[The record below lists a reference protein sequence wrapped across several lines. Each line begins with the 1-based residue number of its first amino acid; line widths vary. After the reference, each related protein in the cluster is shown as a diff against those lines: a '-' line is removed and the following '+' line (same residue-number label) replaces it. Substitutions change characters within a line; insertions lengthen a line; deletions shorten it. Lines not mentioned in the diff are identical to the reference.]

1 MEYSSVLA
9 LRNHWLARLRAQRAA
24 PFGVDATRREASEP
38 QVAVGVTGDEGG
50 YRMAIRVGR
59 LDAVTAPLV
68 EEMLEEARGEVD
80 ILEIGDVEGI
90 ATAPRVRPLVAG
102 ISVGNEFGEVGTLGC
117 LVRKRRTTAPLF
129 VLSNNHVLA
138 RLDSAS
144 PGEAILQPAFLDRV
158 GGGPF
163 EVAEF
168 GEAVAL
174 KPTANVV
181 DAAIAPLL
189 AGITF
194 DTRALFGV
202 TQRLAGQRATDL
214 RENEPVFKVGRSTQ
228 KTTGTIKAWGLS
240 GLSVKLGSL
249 QLEFDEQ
256 IEIVPDLTQFC
267 DDGDSGSIVVDAG
280 NLAVGLL
287 FSKSRATEHAYANPI
302 DRVFNK
308 LDIELA

>member
-1 MEYSSVLA
+1 MEYSSALE
-9 LRNHWLARLRAQRAA
+9 LRNRWLERLRAERAG
-24 PFGVDATRREASEP
+24 PFGTETTQEAFGP
-38 QVAVGVTGDEGG
+38 QVAVGVTGDEGD
-50 YRMAIRVGR
+50 YRIAIRVGR

-68 EEMLEEARGEVD
+68 DAMREESRGEVD
-80 ILEIGDVEGI
+80 IREIGDIEGI
-90 ATAPRVRPLVAG
+90 AKPPRVRPLVAG

-117 LVRKRRTTAPLF
+117 LVRKRGTTAPF
-129 VLSNNHVLA
+129 FILSNNHVLA

-144 PGEAILQPAFLDRV
+144 PGEAILQPAFLDQS
-158 GGGPF
+158 GSGPF
-163 EVAEF
+163 GVAEF

-181 DAAIAPLL
+181 DAAIVPLL
-189 AGITF
+189 AGVTF

-202 TQRLAGQRATDL
+202 TERLAGQRAADL
-214 RENEPVFKVGRSTQ
+214 REDEPVSKVGRSTQ

-240 GLSVKLGSL
+240 GLLVKLGSL
-249 QLEFDEQ
+249 QFEFDEQ

-267 DDGDSGSIVVDAG
+267 DDGDSGSIVVDAA

-302 DRVFNK
+302 DRVFSK
-308 LDIELA
+308 LGIELA